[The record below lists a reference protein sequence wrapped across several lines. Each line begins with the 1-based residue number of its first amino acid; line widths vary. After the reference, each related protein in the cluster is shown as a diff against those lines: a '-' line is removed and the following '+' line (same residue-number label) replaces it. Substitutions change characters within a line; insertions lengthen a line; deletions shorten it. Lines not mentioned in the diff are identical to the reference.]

1 MNIESIVIHTDIQE
15 KLDLLSDAEA
25 GQLFKAIIAYA
36 KDGTIFSPDD
46 NRVLG
51 VIFLFVKDQIERDYA
66 KYLEKSGKQDHRSE
80 VNRKNAK
87 IRWDKAKGCNG
98 NANECNGSAI
108 ASEEMQADATE
119 ALPNSIP
126 IITPNRT
133 PNSISSDKE
142 GKAKRFTKPTLQEI
156 EQCIKEKGYNID
168 AGAFYDY
175 YEANG
180 WVQGKGKP
188 IKNWKA
194 ALSTWNRRS
203 GSFGQAPQT
212 RELSF
217 KSDKGDNPAKE
228 DYGKKDY
235 SMRFGTT
242 TTKEKKNWGERF

>member
-1 MNIESIVIHTDIQE
+1 MNIESIVIHTDIKE

-66 KYLEKSGKQDHRSE
+66 KYLEKSGKEDRRSE
-80 VNRKNAK
+80 ANRKNANK
-87 IRWDKAKGCNG
+87 RWQKAKECNG
-98 NANECNGSAI
+98 NANECNGSAN

-119 ALPNSIP
+119 SLPNSIP

-156 EQCIKEKGYNID
+156 EEYVKEMGWND
-168 AGAFYDY
+168 DPGAIYDH

-180 WVQGKGKP
+180 WKQSGGNG
-188 IKNWKA
+188 IKDWKA
-194 ALSTWNRRS
+194 AVRNWHRRS

-242 TTKEKKNWGERF
+242 TKEEKKNWGERF

>member
-1 MNIESIVIHTDIQE
+1 MESIVIHTDIKE
-15 KLDLLSDAEA
+15 KLNLLSDAEA

-36 KDGTIFSPDD
+36 EDGTIFSHND
-46 NRVLG
+46 NRVLS
-51 VIFLFVKDQIERDYA
+51 VIFLFVKDQIDRDYA
-66 KYLEKSGKQDHRSE
+66 KYLEKSGKQDHRIE

-87 IRWDKAKGCNG
+87 TRWDKANKCNG
-98 NANECNGSAI
+98 NANECNGNAI

-119 ALPNSIP
+119 TLPNSIP

-133 PNSISSDKE
+133 PNSIPTDKE
-142 GKAKRFTKPTLQEI
+142 GKAKRFIKPSLQEI

-203 GSFGQAPQT
+203 GQSVDVFQGNKNKNTEPPPNGGT
-212 RELSF
+212 F
-217 KSDKGDNPAKE
+217 K
-228 DYGKKDY
+228 
-235 SMRFGTT
+235 TT
-242 TTKEKKNWGERF
+242 L